1 MNARSPRRFG
11 RALALALLVLY
22 APSAGAEARR
32 ASADFGLRASEREQL
47 LAGSRVE
54 RPLSFGQGKG
64 SYVGGIAYQVV
75 NRAPSEVLSALL
87 DVRRLPEM
95 LPRTRSARL
104 ISTEGGRSRIE
115 LEQGQAP
122 FVARYTV
129 VLERVPG
136 ADELRFWLDPSAPH
150 DIRDVWG
157 FFRVQE
163 LASGGSLLTVG
174 AAVDLG
180 PGLFAGLF
188 TRRVQKVVLHS
199 VTGIRD
205 FMEPRRVALVGY

>member
-1 MNARSPRRFG
+1 M
-11 RALALALLVLY
+11 LLSY
-22 APSAGAEARR
+22 APSA
-32 ASADFGLRASEREQL
+32 SADAAQVSAGSRLTASERQL
-47 LAGSRVE
+47 LTGGERVE
-54 RPLSFGQGKG
+54 RPLSFILGRG
-64 SYVGGIAYQVV
+64 SYVGGVAYQVV
-75 NRAPSEVLSALL
+75 RRSPSQVLSALL
-87 DVRRLPEM
+87 DVRRLVEM

-104 ISTEGGRSRIE
+104 LSSQAGRYRIE

-122 FVARYTV
+122 FVACYTI

-136 ADELRFWLDPSAPH
+136 SDELRFWLDPSAPH

-157 FFRVQE
+157 FFRVQA
-163 LASGGSLLTVG
+163 LASGSSLLTVA

-188 TRRVQKVVLHS
+188 ERRVQAVVLRS